1 MITPLSK
8 HQQKRETSLHA
19 AVRYWTLER
28 TTQLTLPTPTLSRED
43 ANAFGGV
50 LYIAAVKWDK
60 ALEPTLPQHAGIA
73 MLPTLASPGAPG
85 QKGDDGHRVGGH
97 SSSPYRT
104 QAQATHNVKKVEPVL
119 CWG

>member
-1 MITPLSK
+1 MTTPLSK
-8 HQQKRETSLHA
+8 HQPKRETSLCA

-28 TTQLTLPTPTLSRED
+28 TTQRTLLTPTLSRED

-50 LYIAAVKWDK
+50 LYIAAVQWDK
-60 ALEPTLPQHAGIA
+60 ALEPILPQHAGIA
-73 MLPTLASPGAPG
+73 TLPTLASQGAPG
-85 QKGDDGHRVGGH
+85 QKGDGHRVGGH

-104 QAQATHNVKKVEPVL
+104 QAQTTHNMKKVEPVL